1 MTPAQLCFKYSCLLS
16 SLFWAANE
24 AGIELDDVVSGD
36 MNLDDKRQNADN
48 NGEEEVDDTLI
59 NLSKNLR
66 MNLTPPVQ
74 KMKMRKK
81 MNIKKDLLRSKSPV
95 RNWIILSMILYLAQN
110 QMMRQL

>member
-59 NLSKNLR
+59 NLSK
-66 MNLTPPVQ
+66 
-74 KMKMRKK
+74 
-81 MNIKKDLLRSKSPV
+81 KSEDESDSSSAEDE
-95 RNWIILSMILYLAQN
+95 NEEEDED
-110 QMMRQL
+110 